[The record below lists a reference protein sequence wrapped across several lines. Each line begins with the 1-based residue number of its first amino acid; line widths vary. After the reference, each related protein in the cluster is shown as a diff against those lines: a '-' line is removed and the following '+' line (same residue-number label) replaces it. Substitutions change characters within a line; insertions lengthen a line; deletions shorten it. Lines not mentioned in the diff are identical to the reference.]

1 MQHKCTRFCL
11 QLDKMSRIS
20 TKDFL
25 ESNWLYAHVHVN
37 VNVYNTQ
44 WIMAILSKRFKP
56 GNFELHNSLKLSFVN
71 IWGLC
76 SNFVDCESFR
86 GSNSLE
92 ILALYET
99 NVDDSVDSGNFSVSG
114 YFLFNLKGF
123 YYSYM
128 WPRSLCEER
137 TSFCMGLIS
146 RKLCRSL
153 LIFLTGF
160 TSCSVFLLFPP
171 SIAFFIQ
178 PCAQVFI
185 LFHVT

>member
-1 MQHKCTRFCL
+1 MQHKSTRFCL
-11 QLDKMSRIS
+11 QLDKMSRIC

-25 ESNWLYAHVHVN
+25 ELNWRNAHVHVN
-37 VNVYNTQ
+37 VYNAQ

-86 GSNSLE
+86 ESNSLE
-92 ILALYET
+92 ILALCET
-99 NVDDSVDSGNFSVSG
+99 NVDDSVDSGNFSVRG

-128 WPRSLCEER
+128 WPCSLCEGR

-153 LIFLTGF
+153 LMFLTGF
-160 TSCSVFLLFPP
+160 TSLSVFLLFPP
-171 SIAFFIQ
+171 SMTFIQ